1 MTLALEI
8 EKEKKQSW
16 EAGKAEGK
24 VEGKVEVVIDM
35 LKEKMSIDM
44 IARFTKL
51 TVDQIKEIGK
61 KNALL

>member
-1 MTLALEI
+1 MVL
-8 EKEKKQSW
+8 
-16 EAGKAEGK
+16 
-24 VEGKVEVVIDM
+24 

>member
-1 MTLALEI
+1 MRR
-8 EKEKKQSW
+8 
-16 EAGKAEGK
+16 
-24 VEGKVEVVIDM
+24 V
-35 LKEKMSIDM
+35 LKHGTAKRKMSIDM

>member
-24 VEGKVEVVIDM
+24 VEVVIDM

-44 IARFTKL
+44 IARFTKI

>member
-24 VEGKVEVVIDM
+24 VEVVIDM

-44 IARFTKL
+44 T
-51 TVDQIKEIGK
+51 
-61 KNALL
+61 